1 MTRQRLREGSIRWE
15 TQLSLGSFS
24 QKILKKILS
33 LAFTDKVKI
42 IKTYVPEKVKIF
54 IEKNLLDELKFFQ
67 KKYLF
72 KIEIY
77 SDEKLIIPEYKI
89 ELLNKSKKIINKF
102 ENINE
107 IQITA
112 KLTNNEIKPKK
123 EAKKNKKETKKV
135 KSKKKLRTLWV
146 RRKKN

>member
-1 MTRQRLREGSIRWE
+1 M
-15 TQLSLGSFS
+15 
-24 QKILKKILS
+24 
-33 LAFTDKVKI
+33 KI

-77 SDEKLIIPEYKI
+77 SNEKLIIPEYKI
-89 ELLNKSKKIINKF
+89 ELFNKSKKMIDKV

-107 IQITA
+107 IQITS
-112 KLTNNEIKPKK
+112 KLIDNKIKPKK
-123 EAKKNKKETKKV
+123 ESKKVKKETKKV
-135 KSKKKLRTLWV
+135 KTKKKLRTLWV
-146 RRKKN
+146 RRKKT

>member
-1 MTRQRLREGSIRWE
+1 MEGSIRWE
-15 TQLSLGSFS
+15 ISFHLSLF
-24 QKILKKILS
+24 QKILKKIQN

-54 IEKNLLDELKFFQ
+54 IEKIFRRIKVFH

-77 SDEKLIIPEYKI
+77 SNEKLIIPEYKI
-89 ELLNKSKKIINKF
+89 DLFNKSKKMIDKV

-107 IQITA
+107 IQITT
-112 KLTNNEIKPKK
+112 KLTDNKIKPKK
-123 EAKKNKKETKKV
+123 ENKKVKKETKKV
-135 KSKKKLRTLWV
+135 KTKKKLRTLWV